1 MIAHR
6 PIRIV
11 LISPKGPLYR
21 HRGGIFGRSLRYMPL
36 TLPTLVSLVPEEIP
50 CEITCVD
57 EGIEDVDLDI
67 EADLVGLT
75 LITGTAT
82 RGYELAAHFRGRGI
96 PVVLGGPHVTLVPDD
111 AQPHA
116 DAIVVGYAE
125 QEWPRLLHDFV
136 AGRMAVYSQMQR
148 RSVGNERPTV
158 PQRLQPGLVIEGT
171 ARVAVDPIGRA
182 YVPVGSCR
190 GRQAHASI

>member
-1 MIAHR
+1 MIAQR
-6 PIRIV
+6 PVRIV

-36 TLPTLVSLVPEEIP
+36 TLPTLASLVPEEIP

-57 EGIEDVDLDI
+57 EGIEDIDLDI
-67 EADLVGLT
+67 AADIVGMT

-82 RGYELAAHFRGRGI
+82 RGYELAAHFRDRGI

-125 QEWPRLLHDFV
+125 QEWPRCQNG
-136 AGRMAVYSQMQR
+136 AREIQM
-148 RSVGNERPTV
+148 SYDV
-158 PQRLQPGLVIEGT
+158 PW
-171 ARVAVDPIGRA
+171 
-182 YVPVGSCR
+182 GSTQCV
-190 GRQAHASI
+190 